1 MLFLNNFMS
10 VLKATFAII
19 LATFQ
24 FVQAQNFNEIL
35 SGQGIQLHNDV
46 PNGDNF
52 GAGLSFYDF
61 NQDGWDDLSFGLSTD
76 TLAIYIN
83 NQGVFQAAPVRV
95 YNSGV
100 VKMVLWVDYDNDG
113 HLDLFYTNELGNIFL
128 LRNDGNLGFTDETV
142 TAGLSNQAAA
152 NTGASFGDY
161 DRDGDLDL
169 YVCKYKGLG
178 DSTLLKDVNNLY
190 RNNGDGTFTDVTF
203 NAGVSDGVG
212 TSFMSVWIDIN
223 KDAWPDLF
231 IINDRNN
238 WVNAL
243 YMNNGDGTF
252 TNNASSAGLT
262 MPFQS
267 PMTASFADYDNDDD
281 MDLFISNTSNA
292 SVIPGAVVDY
302 PFFFVNQNDGTFINE
317 ASNNNLL
324 LEHTNWGGLWLDYD
338 NDQDQDL
345 YVATDFLN
353 FFTTPSVRN
362 YFLIN
367 NYPNGF
373 VEDSTVIIGSD
384 AGESHAVARGD
395 FNRDG
400 FYDMAVHVDKPS
412 YADLWMNSGNSNNY
426 VKITL
431 EGTVSNKFAIGS
443 WIAVFVNGQK
453 FTEYTYCGENYLG
466 QNSQHH
472 IFGTG
477 SAILV
482 DSVHIEYVS
491 GIIDKYYNL
500 AVNQEYQFTEGE
512 TKHDVHIELHG
523 NNPFCQ
529 RDSVVLTVP
538 NLVSYLWSNGDTTQ
552 SIVVFDGGTYSLSA
566 IDSQGI
572 SVKSDSITLVRID
585 NPQLEA
591 ELYNPT
597 CYSSNDGQIIL
608 SVQNQGQPY
617 ISQWSNGQI
626 GDLLTNLSADWY
638 TLTYQDTFACIYKDS
653 FELIAPLPLNV
664 QVNVLPETDM
674 TFASIQLL
682 VNGGT
687 APYILM
693 LDGNSVGINIDSI
706 AAGNYLLEVLDSLG
720 CLLEL
725 HIVVPFEEDSVIS
738 ELSSEI
744 AEENICIFYNILLNR
759 IEIKLDNKQ
768 YKNLFIKG
776 FDLAGRQLFYIDF
789 SNTEKK
795 GFFNVDLEK
804 IIYQGV
810 LLISL
815 TLDNQRALYRFV
827 KN

>member
-1 MLFLNNFMS
+1 MS
-10 VLKATFAII
+10 EFKIFITRVLII
-19 LATFQ
+19 LLLVVALNLN
-24 FVQAQNFNEIL
+24 AQVFTNISPTLGVSSLNYSSDLFG
-35 SGQGIQLHNDV
+35 SGM
-46 PNGDNF
+46 
-52 GAGLSFYDF
+52 SSYDL
-61 NQDGWDDLSFGLSTD
+61 NQDGWDDLSFVLEND
-76 TLAIYIN
+76 TQKIYLN
-83 NQGVFQAAPVRV
+83 NQGSFELASFSIFSFGENKQL
-95 YNSGV
+95 
-100 VKMVLWVDYDNDG
+100 LWVDYDNDYD
-113 HLDLFYTNELGNIFL
+113 LDVFL
-128 LRNDGNLGFTDETV
+128 TKKNGVNLLLQNDGNFQFTDV
-142 TAGLSNQAAA
+142 TLNSGLSMDVAA
-152 NTGASFGDY
+152 NISASFADY
-161 DRDGDLDL
+161 DLDGFLDL
-169 YVCKYKGLG
+169 YVCKYTATG
-178 DSTLLKDVNNLY
+178 DSTNLTHLNNLY
-190 RNNGDGTFTDVTF
+190 RNNGDGTFTDKTL
-203 NAGVSDGVG
+203 VSGLDNYLAP
-212 TSFMSVWIDIN
+212 TLQSVWMDYN
-223 KDAWPDLF
+223 KDGLPDLF
-231 IINDRNN
+231 VSNDRAN
-238 WVNAL
+238 WENKL
-243 YMNNGDGTF
+243 YENNGDATF
-252 TNNASSAGLT
+252 SNVTALT
-262 MPFQS
+262 QTAMTGRD
-267 PMTASFADYDNDDD
+267 PMSLSIGDYDNDGSQ
-281 MDLFISNTSNA
+281 DLFVSDSGTPSQPSGTLFSQSVNLDYIDQAFNLGIS
-292 SVIPGAVVDY
+292 IPA
-302 PFFFVNQNDGTFINE
+302 NQ
-317 ASNNNLL
+317 
-324 LEHTNWGGLWLDYD
+324 WGSTWLDYN
-338 NDQDQDL
+338 NDGYLDL
-345 YVATDFLN
+345 FVATGDVPISKN
-353 FFTTPSVRN
+353 FFFRSDSAN
-362 YFLIN
+362 YFEIDTSIFLGDYFAN
-367 NYPNGF
+367 SF
-373 VEDSTVIIGSD
+373 
-384 AGESHAVARGD
+384 AVASAD

-400 FYDMAVHVDKPS
+400 FSDITVVNISPS
-412 YADLWMNSGNSNNY
+412 SNFLWLNSQNTNNY
-426 VKITL
+426 IRVSL
-431 EGTVSNKFAIGS
+431 EGTVSNSMAIGTLIKVYANNQVYS
-443 WIAVFVNGQK
+443 K
-453 FTEYTYCGENYLG
+453 YTVCGENYMG
-466 QNSQHH
+466 QNSQHN
-472 IFGTG
+472 IFGLGQAT
-477 SAILV
+477 IV
-482 DSVHIEYVS
+482 DSVYIKYLS

-512 TKHDVHIELHG
+512 TKQDVHIELHG

-538 NLVSYLWSNGDTTQ
+538 NLVSYLWSTGDTTQ

-617 ISQWSNGQI
+617 ISQWSNGQL

-664 QVNVLPETDM
+664 QVNLLPETDM

-738 ELSSEI
+738 ALSSEI
-744 AEENICIFYNILLNR
+744 AEEDICIFYNILLNR

-815 TLDNQRALYRFV
+815 TLDNQRALYRF
-827 KN
+827 KKK